1 MPNEETHSNYSM
13 GLPLKLLAHVD
24 VTISSFVFLNEK
36 KKSVVVLLEIKTQP

>member
-24 VTISSFVFLNEK
+24 VTISSFMFLIEK
-36 KKSVVVLLEIKTQP
+36 KKMFGVVKLMEP